1 MVLDA
6 LDDIVKTCPKWYGHV
21 LGRSPRD
28 GSLLI
33 PLTKD
38 QSDKVVKALNTDVL
52 PLQFG

>member
-1 MVLDA
+1 MVRPC
-6 LDDIVKTCPKWYGHV
+6 T
-21 LGRSPRD
+21 RSFARD

-52 PLQFG
+52 PLQFARLENIPPKAQVRSFV